1 MAKRNRNYKQEYVT
15 RTGKAKRLGL
25 STAQAR
31 GHARKSEVPIST
43 LKKQGLVKSSNASA
57 EKRFIKVV
65 KTVATGQSLS
75 TAAKKAHTT
84 PTTVLKLNAER
95 QLFVKDAATGKYILQ
110 GTAAFP
116 IATADGKLFL
126 EVPLDKANAR
136 VVGTYWN
143 AVELALSGRDLKA
156 LKKYRNTVVHDIR
169 GNRYRLLIDIN
180 QHRAIRD
187 QMTQGEADN
196 FNEKFYRSLRHAA

>member
-1 MAKRNRNYKQEYVT
+1 MVKKSRDYQQEYG
-15 RTGKAKRLGL
+15 RRKAHAKRLGF

-116 IATADGKLFL
+116 IATADGKLFMD
-126 EVPLDKANAR
+126 VPLDKADAS

-143 AVELALSGRDLKA
+143 AVDNALSGRDVRA

-169 GNRYRLLIDIN
+169 GNRYRLLSDIN